1 MGFLTLILSL
11 LLSSNTLVSEGTL
24 TSDTPVDDTTTTIGG
39 GVRGGNN
46 GDFVI
51 ILDVNP

>member
-24 TSDTPVDDTTTTIGG
+24 TNDTPVNDTTTTTGG
-39 GVRGGNN
+39 GVRGNNN
-46 GDFVI
+46 GDFI
-51 ILDVNP
+51 IQADIRP